1 MLQQES
7 IDGVPLALLVG
18 LSVGEVDNS
27 RFFRTAD
34 DSISLECH
42 DVTCIS
48 YCLTVTFDSESDR
61 LLSLTGNA
69 HEEHRLVCCSRCC
82 YELFT
87 SYHLAVGVCYQT
99 VAILHLEVFYRCR
112 EGHRAACPMDCAACL
127 IRRGE
132 PCGFSTILAGAGA
145 HLVIRIGERNS
156 IITLAEQHVA
166 FAWLHVLQATAPASY
181 VAGLAEVCKFSVT
194 LNHITFLGIVVVV
207 AQGGLYA
214 QVRHRCVADSVPALL
229 HFDGTSTLFL
239 DDSAADWEE
248 AVFLNLDSIRL
259 LR

>member
-1 MLQQES
+1 MVTLSLNHDLLTTEDIDALLCRLVLQQES

-87 SYHLAVGVCYQT
+87 SYHLGWS
-99 VAILHLEVFYRCR
+99 L
-112 EGHRAACPMDCAACL
+112 
-127 IRRGE
+127 
-132 PCGFSTILAGAGA
+132 
-145 HLVIRIGERNS
+145 NS
-156 IITLAEQHVA
+156 SSKLS
-166 FAWLHVLQATAPASY
+166 P
-181 VAGLAEVCKFSVT
+181 
-194 LNHITFLGIVVVV
+194 
-207 AQGGLYA
+207 
-214 QVRHRCVADSVPALL
+214 
-229 HFDGTSTLFL
+229 
-239 DDSAADWEE
+239 
-248 AVFLNLDSIRL
+248 
-259 LR
+259 